1 MTSRIISPEQEKG
14 MIKQLKE
21 LGGVVRRDNIGVV
34 VTTPN
39 SKREVFRSMDTG
51 AGHRLARWP
60 DGLFDETNGET
71 Q

>member
-34 VTTPN
+34 VTAPN

-60 DGLFDETNGET
+60 DGLFDETEGST

>member
-14 MIKQLKE
+14 MIKQLKD
-21 LGGVVRRDNIGVV
+21 LGAVVQRDNIGVV

-60 DGLFDETNGET
+60 DGLFDEIDGST